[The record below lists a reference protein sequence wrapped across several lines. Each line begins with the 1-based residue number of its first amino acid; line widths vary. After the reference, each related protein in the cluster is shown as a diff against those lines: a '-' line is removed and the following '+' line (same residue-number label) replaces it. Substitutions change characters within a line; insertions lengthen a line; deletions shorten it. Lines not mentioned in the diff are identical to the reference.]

1 MPGYFSYIAKL
12 DSPGFSWDE
21 TPSDRFPSGNT
32 PGPVIIPAGFSLGLG
47 FAPEA
52 IDHWVKKN
60 GWEGKQ
66 LDWGAWG
73 VIVRKADIEAI
84 WKVEKEK
91 RWTDQQE
98 WLKIWDQ
105 IEMLDDDQR
114 YVLVVAENP

>member
-1 MPGYFSYIAKL
+1 
-12 DSPGFSWDE
+12 
-21 TPSDRFPSGNT
+21 
-32 PGPVIIPAGFSLGLG
+32 VIIPAGFSLGLG

-52 IDHWVKKN
+52 IDHWANKH
-60 GWEGKQ
+60 GWEAKQ

-91 RWTDQQE
+91 RWTDQKE
-98 WLKIWDQ
+98 WLKIWEQ
-105 IEMLDDDQR
+105 IEMLEDDQK

>member
-1 MPGYFSYIAKL
+1 MGRDNQRKVS
-12 DSPGFSWDE
+12 
-21 TPSDRFPSGNT
+21 SGQYA
-32 PGPVIIPAGFSLGLG
+32 GPVIIPDGFSLGLG

-52 IDHWVKKN
+52 IDHWVKNN

-73 VIVRKADIEAI
+73 VIVRKTDIEAI

-91 RWTDQQE
+91 RSTDQKE
-98 WLKIWDQ
+98 WLKIWEQ
-105 IEMLDDDQR
+105 IERLDDDQK